1 MNAVIHTISR
11 NDIQGLAQAVA
22 HSQAL
27 DGFRPALSPEQW
39 TVLGGYL
46 QPLTLQA
53 QRPLIEAGME
63 DRRVYWIEKGTL
75 TVHREDRHGRV
86 HMALLAPGAVV
97 GEGAFFS
104 HQPRASNV
112 QAASDCTLWCL
123 TPLRFVEL
131 SNRQSALAVALCL
144 ALGSVLARRQGS
156 RQRRVA
162 IT

>member
-1 MNAVIHTISR
+1 MNAVIHSISR
-11 NDIQGLAQAVA
+11 NDLQGLIQAVT

-27 DGFRPALSPEQW
+27 DSFRPTLSPEQW
-39 TVLGGYL
+39 SVLGSYL

-53 QRPLIEAGME
+53 QRPLIEAGTE
-63 DRRVYWIEKGTL
+63 DRRLYWLESGSL
-75 TVHREDRHGRV
+75 TVHREDRRGQVR
-86 HMALLAPGAVV
+86 MALLAPGAVV

-104 HQPRASNV
+104 HQPRASHV
-112 QAASDCTLWCL
+112 QAASDCALWCL

-131 SNRQSALAVALCL
+131 SNRQSALALALCL
-144 ALGSVLARRQGS
+144 ALGSVLARRQAH